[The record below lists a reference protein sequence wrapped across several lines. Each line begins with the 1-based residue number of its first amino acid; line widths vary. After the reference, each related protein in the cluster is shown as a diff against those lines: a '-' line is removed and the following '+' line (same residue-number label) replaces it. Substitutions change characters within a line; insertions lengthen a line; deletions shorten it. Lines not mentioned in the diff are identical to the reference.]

1 MLSSLKARDGKKYTR
16 TSHFLDNA
24 ATIFSRVARSARSVV
39 ACRWSRQ
46 SMRVFF
52 STLFA
57 ACAGSIAS
65 NECLAHYP
73 WGCYTSWHQNVFAN
87 HSMHFRL
94 HRPWNCIPRH
104 FVSVRYY
111 PIYRYPSYYF
121 VYPTTTYP
129 VSIVRPVSIDPWC
142 MPPQP
147 IYFAPVPV
155 VPFCG
160 VNTSFGSGHS
170 VHQQLV
176 DLRLQRVPNAS
187 LTQGDFSGSGRW
199 YRPREFE
206 PAAMPVVKLQVA
218 SPHGESPKDATS
230 GAIRFVST
238 QDDKPR
244 SEVRFKPAVM
254 PLEPSSAAWA
264 ASANGV
270 IDRFMKEGDLASAA
284 KSCES
289 MLKNHQPL
297 ASGTYLR
304 CGVIKLFS
312 PDSDVLMEDVLE
324 PWNRAVAGGSRL
336 MASELNVPRLRD
348 YLKGSNIDLDSSLD
362 AISQKAL
369 SSDSESV
376 EELLL
381 LATLLKLDGQDSR
394 SSIFA
399 SEAFDRASNLGTI
412 RWSSLLSELH
422 R

>member
-1 MLSSLKARDGKKYTR
+1 MLSDLKARGGTKPTR
-16 TSHFLDNA
+16 TPKFLHSA
-24 ATIFSRVARSARSVV
+24 AAIVKGVTRATRYFF
-39 ACRWSRQ
+39 ACRFPKQR
-46 SMRVFF
+46 MHVFF

-57 ACAGSIAS
+57 ACAGSIITG
-65 NECLAHYP
+65 ECLAHHP

-87 HSMHFRL
+87 HYSHFHL
-94 HRPWNCIPRH
+94 YRPWNCISRH
-104 FVSVRYY
+104 FVHVRYY
-111 PIYRYPSYYF
+111 PITRYPSYHF
-121 VYPTTTYP
+121 VYPTT
-129 VSIVRPVSIDPWC
+129 IRPVSIDPWC
-142 MPPQP
+142 MPLQP

-155 VPFCG
+155 IPWCG
-160 VNTSFGSGHS
+160 VTTSFGSGLA
-170 VHQQLV
+170 VHQQELV
-176 DLRLQRVPNAS
+176 NLRLPRTPNVS
-187 LTQGDFSGSGRW
+187 LAQSDFSGSGRW

-206 PAAMPVVKLQVA
+206 PAIMPVVKREVA
-218 SPHGESPKDATS
+218 STHGEPPKDPTS
-230 GAIRFVST
+230 GTIRFVST
-238 QDDKPR
+238 QDEKPR
-244 SEVRFKPAVM
+244 TEIRFKPSVM

-270 IDRFMKEGDLASAA
+270 IDRFMKEGDFASAA

-297 ASGTYLR
+297 GSGTYLR
-304 CGVIKLFS
+304 CGVIKLFL
-312 PDSDVLMEDVLE
+312 PDSDVLMEEVLE

-336 MASELNVPRLRD
+336 TASELNVPRLRD

-376 EELLL
+376 NELLL

-399 SEAFDRASNLGTI
+399 REAFDRASNLGTI
-412 RWSSLLSELH
+412 RWSSLLSALH